1 MLRAERIS
9 VSLSGIEILRDVTI
23 DIDRGRLVGLVGRN
37 GAGKTTTLKTMM
49 GYYKPGAGDIYL
61 DGHRITDTPPHIR
74 ARMGI
79 GFVPE
84 DMKIFP
90 WFTARENIDL
100 AIEVA
105 RKTNRRGDIYEK
117 IYQVFP
123 EIKNLLDRRGY
134 YLSGGEKKM
143 LAIARAMALEPR
155 YILIDE
161 AFEGL
166 APIVVER
173 FRSAIKMIMELNI
186 GVLIAESNF
195 ILTSKICEEL
205 YVIERGEIIYRGD
218 PSEALKNERV
228 LEVIRGF

>member
-9 VSLSGIEILRDVTI
+9 VSLSGVEILRDVTI
-23 DIDRGRLVGLVGRN
+23 DIDRGRLIGLVGRN

-49 GYYKPGAGDIYL
+49 GYYKPGAGNIFL
-61 DGHRITDTPPHIR
+61 DGQRITDTPPHIR

-90 WFTARENIDL
+90 WFTAKENIDL

-105 RKTNRRGDIYEK
+105 GKANRRDHIYEK
-117 IYQVFP
+117 IYHVFP
-123 EIKNLLDRRGY
+123 EIKNLLNRRGY

-173 FRSAIKMIMELNI
+173 FRSAIRMIMELNI

-195 ILTSKICEEL
+195 VLASKICDEL

-218 PSEALKNERV
+218 PLEALKNERV
-228 LEVIRGF
+228 LEIMRGF

>member
-1 MLRAERIS
+1 MLRVERIS

-37 GAGKTTTLKTMM
+37 GVGKTTTLKTMM
-49 GYYKPGAGDIYL
+49 GYYKPEAGDIYL

-84 DMKIFP
+84 DIKIFP

-105 RKTNRRGDIYEK
+105 RKKNRRDDIYEK

-123 EIKNLLDRRGY
+123 EIKNLLDRR
-134 YLSGGEKKM
+134 
-143 LAIARAMALEPR
+143 AI
-155 YILIDE
+155 
-161 AFEGL
+161 
-166 APIVVER
+166 
-173 FRSAIKMIMELNI
+173 
-186 GVLIAESNF
+186 
-195 ILTSKICEEL
+195 T
-205 YVIERGEIIYRGD
+205 
-218 PSEALKNERV
+218 
-228 LEVIRGF
+228 

>member
-105 RKTNRRGDIYEK
+105 RKTNRRGDIYEE

-195 ILTSKICEEL
+195 ILASKICEEL

>member
-1 MLRAERIS
+1 MLRAEKIS
-9 VSLSGIEILRDVTI
+9 VSLSGIEILKEVTI

-49 GYYKPGAGDIYL
+49 GYYKPAAGDIYL
-61 DGHRITDTPPHIR
+61 DGQRITDTPPHIR

-105 RKTNRRGDIYEK
+105 RKTNRRDDIYEK

-195 ILTSKICEEL
+195 VLASKICEEL
-205 YVIERGEIIYRGD
+205 YVIERGEVIYRGD

>member
-1 MLRAERIS
+1 MLMAKRIR
-9 VSLSGIEILRDVTI
+9 VSLSGIEILRDVTV

-100 AIEVA
+100 SIEVA
-105 RKTNRRGDIYEK
+105 RKTNRRDDIYEK

-123 EIKNLLDRRGY
+123 EIKNLLDRKGY

-173 FRSAIKMIMELNI
+173 FRSAIKMIKELNI

-195 ILTSKICEEL
+195 ILASKICEEL

-228 LEVIRGF
+228 LEVIRGL